1 MSPHSKQESVRLTID
16 FPTDQHTYI
25 KMLAAAEG
33 LSLRQFVI
41 EHLPSPE
48 KKRAKHRAVPKRKF
62 NKLLKNFLV
71 EKAPMLKRLS
81 DK

>member
-1 MSPHSKQESVRLTID
+1 MSTHPLNPILKNLYV
-16 FPTDQHTYI
+16 FPADQHTYI
-25 KMLAAAEG
+25 KTLAAAEG

-48 KKRAKHRAVPKRKF
+48 KKSTKHKKIPKRKF
-62 NKLLKNFLV
+62 NKLLKKFLV